1 MGKKNKRKGHPKP
14 HYGGKP
20 LWQLLENLPNH
31 GVGRLI
37 VRGSFR
43 QDEEHP
49 SYMRILTVDM
59 TSKSIKHPDNP
70 KNVNKIRIPVT
81 VEKVWRGVISPK
93 PCNIQSTSYLPD
105 YILIPE
111 AEEEKYVRNAK
122 TASECNY
129 VYWTAGQKKRIK
141 ESIEQGMSPEEA
153 KQREKERIALQEAE
167 AGGSTSSGSFNQNQ
181 SIFEDNFDDDIDED
195 DDHQNFPERQ
205 VQKNSASANKIGH
218 GPSRGSKRS
227 WPQKSNKVSAK
238 LRKQ

>member
-14 HYGGKP
+14 HYRGQP

-37 VRGSFR
+37 VRGSFQ

-70 KNVNKIRIPVT
+70 KNANKIRIPVT
-81 VEKVWRGVISPK
+81 VEKVWRGVIFPR
-93 PCNIQSTSYLPD
+93 PQNIQSTSYLPD

-111 AEEEKYVRNAK
+111 AEEEKFVRNAK

-129 VYWTAGQKKRIK
+129 VYWTAGQKKRIR
-141 ESIEQGMSPEEA
+141 ERIEQGMSPEEA

-167 AGGSTSSGSFNQNQ
+167 DEGS
-181 SIFEDNFDDDIDED
+181 DDIDED
-195 DDHQNFPERQ
+195 DESFGYQHFPEKHVR
-205 VQKNSASANKIGH
+205 KNSAAANKTGQETC
-218 GPSRGSKRS
+218 RGSKRS
-227 WPQKSNKVSAK
+227 WPQKSNEVSAK